1 MQKIIRKEKGITM
14 TIKTSE
20 VIAFSYNEK
29 YSPSDPLSV
38 ELHDPEYMDH
48 QYPTFSKGIHCFSC
62 ANKVMDGTFV
72 EANKYNLAFG
82 WDKKPLTVLVDRF
95 DEDDD
100 GIEIVYVVRK
110 DEWAYTL
117 ERVHD
122 YESDFGLGFGYHYSD
137 TWVEDYTKCAVC
149 KDYEDTG
156 AFSIQYLVCT
166 DCNKTID
173 TYERRS
179 L

>member
-20 VIAFSYNEK
+20 VIAFSCNER
-29 YSPSDPLSV
+29 YSPNESLIV
-38 ELHDPEYMDH
+38 ELHDPEFMDH
-48 QYPTFSKGIHCFSC
+48 QYPTVSKGIHCFSC

-72 EANKYNLAFG
+72 EAAKSNLALG

-95 DEDDD
+95 DEDDEDDD

-122 YESDFGLGFGYHYSD
+122 YESDARGFGYHYSD
-137 TWVEDYTKCAVC
+137 TWVEDYTKCAV
-149 KDYEDTG
+149 
-156 AFSIQYLVCT
+156 S
-166 DCNKTID
+166 
-173 TYERRS
+173 S
-179 L
+179 